1 MSHEHRRAW
10 QQRSAAPAWTG
21 LLRESPQPTASD
33 RAPDQAPDQTPGYA
47 PGHASGAPAP
57 DLRAAV
63 RELVAARLHGL
74 CFSPYEPGQGP
85 GTRVPE
91 RTVEGRLQLI
101 APFTRWIRSFSCTE
115 GHEATPRL
123 AHRAGLKTLVGAWL
137 GKDRDINRRE
147 IEGAIELAREGV
159 ADLVA
164 VGNEVLLRGDLEES
178 ELLEAIER
186 VRSAAPHVPVG
197 YVDAYFLFEKHPRVA
212 RACDVLM
219 ANCYPFWE
227 GCPLEHAVA
236 YMQDMYRRTC
246 VAAEG
251 KPVIIAETGWPD
263 RGAAVGAALPSPE
276 HAMRYLLE
284 AQAWARRDG
293 VEMFHFSAFDEA
305 WKIDVEGDV
314 GAFWGLWDQRGQFKY
329 A

>member
-1 MSHEHRRAW
+1 MSHEHWRAW
-10 QQRSAAPAWTG
+10 RRRGSAPPWSELPRDESTG
-21 LLRESPQPTASD
+21 PMHERGGDA
-33 RAPDQAPDQTPGYA
+33 AA
-47 PGHASGAPAP
+47 GA
-57 DLRAAV
+57 DLDGLRAAV
-63 RELVAARLHGL
+63 REALAARLHGL

-85 GTRVPE
+85 GMEVPQH
-91 RTVEGRLQLI
+91 TVARRLQVI
-101 APFTRWIRSFSCTE
+101 APCTRWIRSFSCTA

-123 AHRAGLKTLVGAWL
+123 ARRAGLKTLVGAWL
-137 GKDRDINRRE
+137 GKDRESNRRE
-147 IEGAIELAREGV
+147 LDGLIALAREGV

-164 VGNEVLLRGDLEES
+164 VGNEVLLRGDLDEA
-178 ELLEAIER
+178 ELLDAIDR
-186 VRSAAPHVPVG
+186 VRRAVPDVAVG

-251 KPVIIAETGWPD
+251 RPVLIAETGWPD
-263 RGAAVGAALPSPE
+263 RGVAVGAAQPSHE
-276 HAMRYLLE
+276 HAMRYFVE

-293 VEMFHFSAFDEA
+293 VAMFHFAAFDEA
-305 WKIDVEGDV
+305 WKIDAEGDV
-314 GAFWGLWDQRGQFKY
+314 GACWGLWDQYGQSKY
-329 A
+329 V